1 MQVKTKIV
9 ILVPIRNHS
18 YYHDYFQVSAK
29 INIDLS
35 KALQFIVHS

>member
-1 MQVKTKIV
+1 MQVKAGMV
-9 ILVPIRNHS
+9 ILAAIRNHS

-35 KALQFIVHS
+35 KAS